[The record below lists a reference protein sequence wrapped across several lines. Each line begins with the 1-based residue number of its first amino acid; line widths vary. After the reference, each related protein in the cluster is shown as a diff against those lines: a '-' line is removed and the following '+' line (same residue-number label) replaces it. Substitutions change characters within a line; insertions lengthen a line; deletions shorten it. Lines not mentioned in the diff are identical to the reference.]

1 MTIVEDPLRSENSGR
16 TPVMT
21 RGAGRPEAKRAAI
34 RDTKR
39 SEACRQSRLLPIVSC
54 RTGSIQVL

>member
-1 MTIVEDPLRSENSGR
+1 
-16 TPVMT
+16 MT

-39 SEACRQSRLLPIVSC
+39 KFPLLEHEGLGLDSGEVRALIDLCRFGIIVPQSCFEIHEP
-54 RTGSIQVL
+54 